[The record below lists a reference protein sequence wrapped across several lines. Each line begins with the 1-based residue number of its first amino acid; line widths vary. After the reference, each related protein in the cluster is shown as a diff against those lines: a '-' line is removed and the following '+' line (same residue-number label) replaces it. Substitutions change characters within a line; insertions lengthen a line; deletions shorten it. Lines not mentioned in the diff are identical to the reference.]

1 MRICT
6 GRSRSFRIFSSLSR
20 CRNRRV
26 DRLYVAK
33 RRGRDRVMPFSG
45 AGDLDDDASDPS
57 DGAGQANQSSR
68 TT

>member
-1 MRICT
+1 M
-6 GRSRSFRIFSSLSR
+6 
-20 CRNRRV
+20 
-26 DRLYVAK
+26 YVAK